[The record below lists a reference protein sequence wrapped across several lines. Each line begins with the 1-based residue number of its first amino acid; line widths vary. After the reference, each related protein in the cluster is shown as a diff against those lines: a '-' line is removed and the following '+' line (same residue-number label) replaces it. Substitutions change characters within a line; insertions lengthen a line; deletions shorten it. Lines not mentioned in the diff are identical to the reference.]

1 MTDAPGLDDS
11 FLQQTFEA
19 CRFHKYLRKSLEVV
33 EPGWVRVRLSYF
45 EDLDQAMGMLH
56 GGVYAALLDTASY
69 YAALSAYQPSGKLPL
84 TQEYKINLLAP
95 VEGEDLIA
103 ESRVLKSGKRLAVVE
118 TKIRSASD
126 TLVAVG
132 LTSLVIRS

>member
-1 MTDAPGLDDS
+1 MANASDFDDS
-11 FLQQTFEA
+11 FLQQTFAA
-19 CRFHKYLRKSLEVV
+19 CRFHNYLRKSLEVI

-69 YAALSAYQPSGKLPL
+69 YAALSTYQPAGKLPL
-84 TQEYKINLLAP
+84 TQEYKINLLAS

-103 ESRVLKSGKRLAVVE
+103 ESRVLKAGKRLAVVE

>member
-1 MTDAPGLDDS
+1 MSAATDFDDS

-19 CRFHKYLRKSLEVV
+19 CRFHRYLRKSLEVV
-33 EPGWVRVRLSYF
+33 EPGWVKVRLSYF

-69 YAALSAYQPSGKLPL
+69 YAALSAYQPMGKLPL
-84 TQEYKINLLAP
+84 TQEYKINLLAS
-95 VEGEDLIA
+95 VEREDLVA
-103 ESRVLKSGKRLAVVE
+103 ESRVLKAGKRLAVVE
-118 TKIRSASD
+118 TKIHSASE

-132 LTSLVIRS
+132 LTSLIIRS

>member
-1 MTDAPGLDDS
+1 MTPSTPYDDT

-19 CRFHKYLRKSLEVV
+19 CRFHKYMRKSLEVV
-33 EPGWVRVRLSYF
+33 EPGWVKVRLAYF

-69 YAALSAYQPSGKLPL
+69 YAAFSAYQPAGKLPL

-95 VEGEDLIA
+95 AKGEDLVA
-103 ESRVLKSGKRLAVVE
+103 ESKILKRGKRLAVVE
-118 TKIRSASD
+118 TKIHSASG

-132 LTSLVIRS
+132 LTSLMIRS